1 MQVGRRRARRG
12 REGREGRGMAVRP
25 GRWAVEM
32 TKSYIAVSA
41 KQIGLFFH
49 TASFRSNLPNR
60 VGHGRDRPAH
70 ARAHGDLHNCTG
82 WHGPPSLIKY
92 SSCASEVQ
100 VVVYRATEPRCC
112 APDSSLNFSRSH
124 SER

>member
-12 REGREGRGMAVRP
+12 REGRKEGREGRGMAVRP

-60 VGHGRDRPAH
+60 VGHGRACPPTLAPTGICITAPAGM
-70 ARAHGDLHNCTG
+70 AL
-82 WHGPPSLIKY
+82 P
-92 SSCASEVQ
+92 
-100 VVVYRATEPRCC
+100 
-112 APDSSLNFSRSH
+112 H
-124 SER
+124 S